1 MSASITARR
10 RFCSIFSTSAAE
22 SADAIAG
29 MQADSA
35 AKMKPRAADLFM
47 IISSWI
53 EFLIREPMLPSM
65 HQVARKRP
73 TGRSRSKAP
82 DVSPEKRLRI
92 LQARLRGRCHRR
104 RYPPADPRERLRDR
118 GRRKVR
124 AAAVGTR
131 RKSESE
137 MLRYKTRPRTCGR
150 GLAARPNR
158 ILREFPPRNR
168 RTRLALRFLRRLA
181 RIPVRGDVAVTSDT
195 VRRVRAEPDD
205 GRCHHARGNQILA
218 IEPRF
223 LWHHRRVGW

>member
-35 AKMKPRAADLFM
+35 AKMKPRVADLFM

-65 HQVARKRP
+65 RQVARKRP

-82 DVSPEKRLRI
+82 DVFPEKRIRV
-92 LQARLRGRCHRR
+92 LQARLPGRCHRR
-104 RYPPADPRERLRDR
+104 RYPPANPRERLRDR

-124 AAAVGTR
+124 AAAAGTR

-137 MLRYKTRPRTCGR
+137 KCYFTRPDPGR
-150 GLAARPNR
+150 ADGGLPPGQTGFCASSRHAIGAR
-158 ILREFPPRNR
+158 
-168 RTRLALRFLRRLA
+168 AL
-181 RIPVRGDVAVTSDT
+181 
-195 VRRVRAEPDD
+195 
-205 GRCHHARGNQILA
+205 
-218 IEPRF
+218 
-223 LWHHRRVGW
+223 